1 MNIESKAQVYK
12 NVQIGLRIP
21 YRLLKYEMMKTA
33 APLTSPVQPSKTN
46 KKVIN
51 EMISELK

>member
-1 MNIESKAQVYK
+1 
-12 NVQIGLRIP
+12 
-21 YRLLKYEMMKTA
+21 MMKTA

-51 EMISELK
+51 EMISELKWTTVSIKSCN